1 MGAFVQV
8 SLEDIQ
14 MLNEDAF
21 VLLKEILVEVNR
33 VSLRASC
40 RQPQRKFTI
49 VGAATKHVY
58 FFLGVTVIAK

>member
-1 MGAFVQV
+1 
-8 SLEDIQ
+8 